1 MKIEKEFKVFGNI
14 EDLMSLLEANSFNI
28 SHYVMHSNMHFTYN
42 GKTVKLRIEYDINKE
57 GFGVKFYKII
67 KEDINSKD
75 IIKPKAETSTR
86 LTPEEFITEFNKFSK
101 KVKGKNIVFYTLL
114 KNRLKSSLKSY
125 KGITVDVCYFQ
136 NRPVDIAEYDLE
148 DTITAY
154 PDLMQFINKINK
166 SAEKL
171 FLAQPYI
178 EIESL
183 SKNMTTSKLIKLANK
198 EIFHECDLF
207 VSDKSAATLAKIF
220 HGQYNALRIKSDEEI
235 QDKKIKKH
243 KDKKT
248 QCKNECEK
256 CSEDTSL
263 LKQVINDKFGVGN
276 AEEFK
281 DRGVT
286 LPSDSDGDDLCAE
299 YTTTELPPINKYLES
314 PFFTYK
320 NLRNMINHDD
330 LYVALGDK
338 GIIYT
343 SKDFLFWNMYNFG
356 NDVEFKNL
364 YYKMGVFI
372 AVSDTIIAVST
383 DGKNWLKYNKGTPME
398 FGNLYDSKATQNIIR
413 SPHLE
418 NETPIRYGKIIA
430 IDDELMKK
438 FNKSDLVKSLKFAG
452 MIDQDISDDETFIIG
467 NNLLVL
473 GIK

>member
-75 IIKPKAETSTR
+75 LIKPKAETSTR

-148 DTITAY
+148 DIITAY

-183 SKNMTTSKLIKLANK
+183 SKNMTTSKLIELAHS
-198 EIFHECDLF
+198 EIFHGNDF
-207 VSDKSAATLAKIF
+207 FISDKSAATLAKIF
-220 HGQYNALRIKSDEEI
+220 HGQYNALRIKSEEELTNKKSKSKKSDRKDKYASIAILQNTNIISENMDTMSKVLASQGDNEI
-235 QDKKIKKH
+235 QTFFDESSDKKNKSKKLDKKDKH
-243 KDKKT
+243 KKVKVHDT
-248 QCKNECEK
+248 DDNESAK

-263 LKQVINDKFGVGN
+263 LKHLINEKYGVKN
-276 AEEFK
+276 AEVFK
-281 DRGVT
+281 DRGST
-286 LPSDSDGDDLCAE
+286 LPTDFDGDDLC
-299 YTTTELPPINKYLES
+299 
-314 PFFTYK
+314 
-320 NLRNMINHDD
+320 
-330 LYVALGDK
+330 
-338 GIIYT
+338 
-343 SKDFLFWNMYNFG
+343 
-356 NDVEFKNL
+356 
-364 YYKMGVFI
+364 
-372 AVSDTIIAVST
+372 
-383 DGKNWLKYNKGTPME
+383 
-398 FGNLYDSKATQNIIR
+398 DSKATQNIIR
-413 SPHLE
+413 SPHID
-418 NETPIRYGKIIA
+418 NEKPIRYGKIFA
-430 IDDELMKK
+430 IDKDLIKK
-438 FNKSDLVKSLKFAG
+438 FDKSDLVKTLKFAG
-452 MIDQDISDDETFIIG
+452 IINQDISDDETFIIG